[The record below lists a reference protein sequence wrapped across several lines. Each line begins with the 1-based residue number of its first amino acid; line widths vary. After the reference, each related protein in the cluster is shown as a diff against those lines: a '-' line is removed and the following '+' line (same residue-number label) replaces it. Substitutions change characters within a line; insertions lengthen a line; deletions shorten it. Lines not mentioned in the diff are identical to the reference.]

1 MSDGAKPVARLRN
14 GLKVPTGLFRRQS
27 VTIGQALWRSFRQ
40 RPTFRRRSVS
50 TSLAEHIGIGNRGVV
65 VPSGD
70 ADCRMYIDRTGPE
83 LLPAVRSGLQRA
95 SGHAR
100 VAFWWRDGKTRLE
113 RLYQEGSAK
122 VKLPRMAV
130 GEAPEAIL
138 INTAGGLAGG
148 DRLATEIDMAA
159 ETAATITSQAC
170 ERVYRSTGDPAT
182 VTARLRLSPGARLAW
197 LPQETILFD
206 GGRLTRT
213 LEADLDD
220 EAELIAVEA
229 VLFGRQAMGE
239 QVRQGALHDRWRI
252 RRHGKLIFADDL
264 RIDGAVSEQLAKP
277 AILGGCSALATVLHV
292 GKDPGGTL
300 DAIRQAIGPD
310 GGASAWA
317 GKLVVRLCAR
327 DGLAL
332 RRRLESVLN
341 IIMAGRK
348 LPRVWEI

>member
-1 MSDGAKPVARLRN
+1 
-14 GLKVPTGLFRRQS
+14 
-27 VTIGQALWRSFRQ
+27 
-40 RPTFRRRSVS
+40 
-50 TSLAEHIGIGNRGVV
+50 
-65 VPSGD
+65 
-70 ADCRMYIDRTGPE
+70 
-83 LLPAVRSGLQRA
+83 
-95 SGHAR
+95 
-100 VAFWWRDGKTRLE
+100 
-113 RLYQEGSAK
+113 
-122 VKLPRMAV
+122 
-130 GEAPEAIL
+130 
-138 INTAGGLAGG
+138 
-148 DRLATEIDMAA
+148 MAA

-277 AILGGCSALATVLHV
+277 AI
-292 GKDPGGTL
+292 
-300 DAIRQAIGPD
+300 
-310 GGASAWA
+310 WA
-317 GKLVVRLCAR
+317 DVRLWRQCSMSGKIPVARSMQYARRLALTAPAHGLANWWFGFAR